1 MSTSSY
7 WSTNRR
13 YGWAKRVSGQLTVL
27 RHRDSYVLL
36 TEQSTWLPAI
46 VDSLEE
52 AISYADKHHPPEGW
66 EYVFGLWLRQGW
78 KVTPSDEGWQIF
90 DQEGTLMSAQYF
102 SRADLARKWCEVR
115 QDRVGINLRGP
126 KPKKKKQTPE

>member
-1 MSTSSY
+1 
-7 WSTNRR
+7 
-13 YGWAKRVSGQLTVL
+13 
-27 RHRDSYVLL
+27 
-36 TEQSTWLPAI
+36 